1 MSGKR
6 YPEEFKIEA
15 VKQVVDRG
23 YSVSSVATRLDITT
37 HSLYAWI
44 KKYGP
49 DSSTNKEQSD
59 AQAEILRLQKGLKR
73 VTDERD
79 ILKKPR
85 GVLRKAVRLRY
96 AFIRDNTHCWPVRLL
111 CRVLDVHPSG
121 FYAWLQQP
129 HSQREQANQMLTGQI
144 KQFWLESGCV
154 YGYRKIHLDLR
165 DTGQQCGVNRVWRLM
180 KRAGIKAQVGYRSPR
195 ARKGEDSIV
204 APDRLQRQFN
214 PDAPD
219 ERWVTDITY
228 IRTHEGWLYLAVVVD
243 LFSRKVIG
251 WSMQPRMTK
260 EIVLNALLMALWRRN
275 PQKAVLVHSDQG
287 SQYTSYEWQSFLK
300 SHGLEG
306 SMSRRGN
313 CHDNAVAES
322 FFQLL
327 KRERIKKKIYGTREE
342 ARSDIFDYIEMFYN
356 SKRRHGSSDKM
367 PPTEYENRYYR
378 RLESV

>member
-15 VKQVVDRG
+15 VKQVIDRG
-23 YSVSSVATRLDITT
+23 HSVSSVATRLDITT

-59 AQAEILRLQKGLKR
+59 AQAEIRRLQKELKR

-79 ILKKPR
+79 IFKKSR

-96 AFIRDNTHCWPVRLL
+96 DFIRDNSRCWPVRLL
-111 CRVLDVHPSG
+111 CRVLDFHPSG
-121 FYAWLQQP
+121 FYAWFKQP
-129 HSQREQANQMLTGQI
+129 YSQRHQVDLRLTGQI

-154 YGYRKIHLDLR
+154 YGYRKINLDLR
-165 DTGQQCGVNRVWRLM
+165 DSGQQCGVNRVWRLM
-180 KRAGIKAQVGYRSPR
+180 NRAGIKAQVGYRSPR
-195 ARKGEDSIV
+195 AHKGEVSIV
-204 APDRLQRQFN
+204 SPNRPQRQFN

-243 LFSRKVIG
+243 LFSRKIIG
-251 WSMQPRMTK
+251 WSMQSRMTK
-260 EIVLNALLMALWRRN
+260 DIVLNALLMAIWRRN
-275 PQKAVLVHSDQG
+275 PLKQVLVHSDQG
-287 SQYTSYEWQSFLK
+287 SQYTSHEWQSFLT

-356 SKRRHGSSDKM
+356 SKRRHGSSNQM
-367 PPTEYENRYYR
+367 SPTEYENQYYQ
-378 RLESV
+378 RLRSV